1 MKANM
6 SNNRGRILSG
16 MRPTGRLHLGNLEG
30 ALRNWVALQNDYEC
44 FFEVADWHALTTAWQ
59 DTGEIRANVRELV
72 IDWLS
77 AGIDPQKSV
86 VFVQSEIKE
95 HAELFLLLGMLS
107 GVGWLE
113 RCTTYKDWIAK
124 NFEPNYGLL
133 GYPVLQCADIAIY
146 KADTVP
152 VGKDQLQHLEMSRE
166 LVRRFNN
173 TYGEVLVEPKEKL
186 TEFPDLP
193 GTDGQK
199 MSKSHGNEI
208 QIAESPETL
217 QQKLR
222 GMFTDPQKLRRGDPG
237 RPEVCAVF
245 KLHTVYNPDET
256 AAIDPPC
263 RTGDLG
269 CVECKGK
276 LHGAML
282 QALAPLREKR
292 AELEKSPKH
301 IDDVLEDG
309 NHRARAVAQQTLAEV
324 RETMKI

>member
-1 MKANM
+1 MEQKK
-6 SNNRGRILSG
+6 GRILSG

-30 ALRNWVALQNDYEC
+30 ALRNWVALQDDYEC
-44 FFEVADWHALTTAWQ
+44 FFEVADWHALTTSWQ
-59 DTGEIRANVRELV
+59 DTSAIRANIRELV

-86 VFVQSEIKE
+86 IFVQSQVKE

-133 GYPVLQCADIAIY
+133 GYPVLQCADIALY

-152 VGKDQLQHLEMSRE
+152 VGKDQLQHLEMARE

-173 TYGEVLVEPKEKL
+173 TYGKVLVEPKEKL
-186 TEFPDLP
+186 TQFPDLP

-199 MSKSHGNEI
+199 MSKSYGNEI
-208 QIAESPETL
+208 QIAESPESL
-217 QQKLR
+217 YKKLR

-237 RPEVCAVF
+237 RPEICAVF
-245 KLHTVYNPDET
+245 KLHTVYNASE
-256 AAIDPPC
+256 AQSIAPPC
-263 RTGDLG
+263 RTGELG
-269 CVECKGK
+269 CVACKEK
-276 LHGAML
+276 LHAAMVE
-282 QALAPLREKR
+282 ALAPMRARR
-292 AELEKSPKH
+292 AELEKNPQL
-301 IDDVLEDG
+301 IEDILADG
-309 NHRARAVAQQTLAEV
+309 NRRARAVAQQTIAEV
-324 RETMKI
+324 REAMKI